1 MSKNFELMRRAG
13 NGFERKQSVYLDVQ
27 SEQLPSPSI
36 LAPAVESH
44 GLDWRRSLEILRKH
58 WRLSAIFSIAVF
70 LTVVGVTYFTRPVY
84 EATARMEIDPSGE
97 TFSLDGGA
105 SGATDAE
112 YLETQAQVLQ
122 SGGVAVDVIR
132 KLQLD
137 QNPEL
142 VSETSPEKNSTA
154 AAPDSTVSGLQLT
167 LREKLALHKFA
178 TLLTV
183 RRDTA
188 SRLVLVSFASHDPQ
202 LAALVANTVVQ
213 TFIDDTFQN
222 RHNSIM
228 KSSEWLSKQLDDIR
242 SKMETSSKAL
252 AEFQGSIG
260 VSDVEG
266 DKSTYTEHMGELS
279 RQFTQAESE
288 RIQLE
293 ALLKNEKGNPDSLP
307 EVRTSPVVQQLSQKL
322 AEQRAELS
330 QALVVYGSNH
340 PVAKKLQS
348 QVDELQ
354 SQLNGQ
360 KHAIVNSMRASYA
373 AAVAREQLMSAEMK
387 GTTKEIGQMSRYNAL
402 KKEVQTEV
410 DLYNSLYAK
419 IKEAGI
425 AAASKSANIR
435 IVDPALVPDIP
446 SKPRWML
453 NLALGLLGALFGGV
467 MLAFVCEELDNKL
480 RSPEDIK
487 EWIGNS
493 NVSIIPVIG
502 EAERQEARLGW
513 SKRIGGFLPSASTTA
528 EDALTNSFFLER
540 PNSPEGEA
548 VQALYGSIMLSQQGH
563 PPQALLITSGFPGEG
578 KTTVALNLSYALA
591 KQGRTC
597 LVDADLRKGRLAR
610 AFGLTSS
617 EGLSEVLRDAMTV
630 DGALLEVPG
639 MSNLSILPAGTLKG
653 NAGQLICSQN
663 MQRILQDLR
672 ERFQFVVIDSAP
684 ILPFVDGRALST
696 LADAV
701 ILVGRSGI
709 TTRQAMRRSVELLSE
724 IHGAPILQVV
734 LNAAQQDSTDYKHYG
749 YGYTYENTT
758 PR

>member
-1 MSKNFELMRRAG
+1 VSKNFELMRRAG
-13 NGFERKQSVYLDVQ
+13 NGFERKQPAYLDVH
-27 SEQLPSPSI
+27 SEQLPSPSV
-36 LAPAVESH
+36 LTPPSGSDARSS
-44 GLDWRRSLEILRKH
+44 DWRRTVAILQKH
-58 WRLSAIFSIAVF
+58 WRLSACFGFAVL
-70 LTVVGVTYFTRPVY
+70 LTAVCVTYLTQPIY
-84 EATARMEIDPSGE
+84 ESTARIEIDPSGE
-97 TFSLDGGA
+97 VFSLDGSAG
-105 SGATDAE
+105 SSDAE
-112 YLETQAQVLQ
+112 YLETQAQILQ
-122 SGGVAVDVIR
+122 SAGLALDVIR
-132 KLQLD
+132 KLRLD

-142 VSETSPEKNSTA
+142 VGHSERDTA
-154 AAPDSTVSGLQLT
+154 AVAMDAQASGLQLT
-167 LREKLALHKFA
+167 LPEKAALGKFSQM
-178 TLLTV
+178 LKV
-183 RRDTA
+183 RRDVL
-188 SRLVLVSFASHDPQ
+188 SRLVVVTFASHDPQ
-202 LAALVANTVVQ
+202 LSALVANTVAQ

-222 RHNSIM
+222 RHNAIM

-242 SKMETSSKAL
+242 SKMETSSRAL
-252 AEFQGSIG
+252 AEFQGTIG
-260 VSDVEG
+260 VSEMEG

-279 RQFTQAESE
+279 RQFTQAEAE
-288 RIQLE
+288 RIQLQ
-293 ALLKNEKGNPDSLP
+293 ALLKNQNGNPDSLP
-307 EVRTSPVVQQLSQKL
+307 EVRNSPVVQQLSQKL

-340 PVAKKLQS
+340 PAAKKLQS

-360 KHAIVNSMRASYA
+360 KHAIVNSMKASYA
-373 AAVAREQLMSAEMK
+373 AAEAREQLMAAEMK
-387 GTTKEIGQMSRYNAL
+387 GTTKEIGQMAQYTAL

-425 AAASKSANIR
+425 AAASKSANIHV
-435 IVDPALVPDIP
+435 VDQAMVPDHP
-446 SKPRWML
+446 SRPRWFL
-453 NLALGLLGALFGGV
+453 NIVLGFLGAVFGGV
-467 MLAFVCEELDNKL
+467 VLAFVCEELDNKL
-480 RSPEDIK
+480 RSPEDIR
-487 EWIGNS
+487 EWIGSS

-502 EAERQEARLGW
+502 EAERQEARLTW
-513 SKRIGGFLPSASTTA
+513 SKRIVGFLPSAVTTT
-528 EDALTNSFFLER
+528 EDTLTNSFFLER

-548 VQALYGSIMLSQQGH
+548 VQALYGSIMLSRHGH

-610 AFGLTSS
+610 AFGLTSNQ
-617 EGLSEVLRDAMTV
+617 GLSEALRGDVTLDNAV
-630 DGALLEVPG
+630 LEVPG
-639 MSNLSILPAGTLKG
+639 MSSLSILPAGTLKG
-653 NAGQLICSQN
+653 NAGQLICSQT
-663 MQRILQDLR
+663 MQEILQDLR

-734 LNAAQQDSTDYKHYG
+734 LNAAQQNSTDYKNYG
-749 YGYTYENTT
+749 YGYTYEDTA

>member
-1 MSKNFELMRRAG
+1 VSKNFELMRRAG
-13 NGFERKQSVYLDVQ
+13 NGFERKQPAYLDVHA
-27 SEQLPSPSI
+27 EQLPSPSV
-36 LAPAVESH
+36 LGSAVESH
-44 GLDWRRSLEILRKH
+44 ALDWRRALDILAKH
-58 WRLSAIFSIAVF
+58 WRLSAIFAIAVF

-97 TFSLDGGA
+97 TFSLDGSAG
-105 SGATDAE
+105 STDSE

-132 KLQLD
+132 KLHLD

-142 VSETSPEKNSTA
+142 VGEGNPDDNSTA
-154 AAPDSTVSGLQLT
+154 SAPDSSVSGMDLT
-167 LREKLALHKFA
+167 VREKRALHRFSG
-178 TLLTV
+178 LLTV

-188 SRLVLVSFASHDPQ
+188 SRLVLVGFSSHDPQ
-202 LAALVANTVVQ
+202 LAALIANTVVQ

-222 RHNSIM
+222 RHNAIM

-242 SKMETSSKAL
+242 SKMETSSRAL
-252 AEFQGSIG
+252 AEFQGAIG

-266 DKSTYTEHMGELS
+266 GSTYTEHMAELS
-279 RQFTQAESE
+279 RQFTQAEAE
-288 RIQLE
+288 RIQLQ
-293 ALLKNEKGNPDSLP
+293 ALLKNDQGNLDSLP

-322 AEQRAELS
+322 SEQRAELS
-330 QALVVYGSNH
+330 QAQVVYGVNH
-340 PVAKKLQS
+340 PVVKKLQS

-354 SQLNGQ
+354 NQLNGQ

-373 AAVAREQLMSAEMK
+373 AAEAREQLMAAEMK
-387 GTTKEIGQMSRYNAL
+387 GTTKEIGQMAQYTAL

-435 IVDPALVPDIP
+435 IVDPALVPDTP
-446 SKPRWML
+446 SKPRWAL
-453 NLALGLLGALFGGV
+453 NLALGLLGAAFGGI
-467 MLAFVCEELDNKL
+467 MLAFVAEELDNKL

-502 EAERQEARLGW
+502 EAERQEARLTW
-513 SKRIGGFLPSASTTA
+513 SKRIVGFLPTAATTT
-528 EDALTNSFFLER
+528 EDTLTNSFFLER

-548 VQALYGSIMLSQQGH
+548 VQALYGSIMLSRHGH

-610 AFGLTSS
+610 AFGLTSNQ
-617 EGLSEVLRDAMTV
+617 GLSEVLREDMSL
-630 DGALLEVPG
+630 DNALLEVPG
-639 MSNLSILPAGTLKG
+639 MSSLSILPAGTLKG
-653 NAGQLICSQN
+653 NAGQLICSQT
-663 MQRILQDLR
+663 MQQIVQELR

-734 LNAAQQDSTDYKHYG
+734 LNAAQSNSIDYKHYG
-749 YGYTYENTT
+749 YGYTYEDTA

>member
-13 NGFERKQSVYLDVQ
+13 NGFERKQPAYLDVHT
-27 SEQLPSPSI
+27 EHLASPSV

-44 GLDWRRSLEILRKH
+44 ALDWRRALDILGKH
-58 WRLSAIFSIAVF
+58 WRLSAIFGIAVF
-70 LTVVGVTYFTRPVY
+70 LTVFGVTYFTRPVY

-97 TFSLDGGA
+97 TFSLDGSAG
-105 SGATDAE
+105 STDSE

-132 KLQLD
+132 TLHLD

-142 VSETSPEKNSTA
+142 VGAANPDENSTA
-154 AAPDSTVSGLQLT
+154 AAPDSSVSGMQLT
-167 LREKLALHKFA
+167 VREKQALHRFSG
-178 TLLTV
+178 LLTV

-188 SRLVLVSFASHDPQ
+188 SRLVLVGFASHDPQ

-242 SKMETSSKAL
+242 SKMETSSRAL

-260 VSDVEG
+260 VADMEG

-279 RQFTQAESE
+279 RQFTQAEAE
-288 RIQLE
+288 RIQLQ
-293 ALLKNEKGNPDSLP
+293 ALLKNENGNPDSLP
-307 EVRTSPVVQQLSQKL
+307 EVRNSPVVQQLSQKL

-373 AAVAREQLMSAEMK
+373 AAEAREQLMAAEMK
-387 GTTKEIGQMSRYNAL
+387 GTTKEIGQMSRYTAL
-402 KKEVQTEV
+402 KKELQTEV

-425 AAASKSANIR
+425 AAASKSANMR
-435 IVDPALVPDIP
+435 VVDPALVPDIP
-446 SKPRWML
+446 TKPRWAL
-453 NLALGLLGALFGGV
+453 NLALGLLGAAFGGI
-467 MLAFVCEELDNKL
+467 MLAFVAEELDNKL

-502 EAERQEARLGW
+502 EAERQEARLTW
-513 SKRIGGFLPSASTTA
+513 SKRIVGFLPSASTTT
-528 EDALTNSFFLER
+528 EDTLTNSFFLER

-548 VQALYGSIMLSQQGH
+548 VQALYGSIMLSQHGH

-610 AFGLTSS
+610 AFGLTSN
-617 EGLSEVLRDAMTV
+617 EGLSEVLREDLTL
-630 DGALLEVPG
+630 DSALLEVPG

-653 NAGQLICSQN
+653 NAGQLICSQT
-663 MQRILQDLR
+663 MQQILQDLR

-734 LNAAQQDSTDYKHYG
+734 LNAAQQNSIDYKHYG
-749 YGYTYENTT
+749 YGYTYEDTT
-758 PR
+758 GR

>member
-1 MSKNFELMRRAG
+1 VSKNFELMRRAG
-13 NGFERKQSVYLDVQ
+13 NGFERKQPAYLDVHAEPV
-27 SEQLPSPSI
+27 SSPSI
-36 LAPAVESH
+36 LTPVLESH
-44 GLDWRRSLEILRKH
+44 ALDWRRGLDILRKH
-58 WRLSAIFSIAVF
+58 WRLSSVFSIVVF
-70 LTVVGVTYFTRPVY
+70 LTVVAVTYFTRPVY

-97 TFSLDGGA
+97 TFSLDGSA
-105 SGATDAE
+105 GATDAE

-142 VSETSPEKNSTA
+142 VSDAGSEQNSTA
-154 AAPDSTVSGLQLT
+154 AAPDSSVSGLQLT
-167 LREKLALHKFA
+167 RREKLALHKFA
-178 TLLTV
+178 KMLTV

-188 SRLVLVSFASHDPQ
+188 SRLVLVNFASHDPQ
-202 LAALVANTVVQ
+202 LSALVANTVVQ
-213 TFIDDTFQN
+213 TFIDDTLQN

-242 SKMETSSKAL
+242 SKMETSSRAL
-252 AEFQGSIG
+252 ADFQGTIG
-260 VSDVEG
+260 VTDMEG

-288 RIQLE
+288 RIQLQ
-293 ALLKNEKGNPDSLP
+293 ALLKNEQGNPDSLP
-307 EVRTSPVVQQLSQKL
+307 EVRNNPVVQQLSQKL

-354 SQLNGQ
+354 SEVNGQ

-373 AAVAREQLMSAEMK
+373 AAEARQQLMAAEMK
-387 GTTKEIGQMSRYNAL
+387 GTTKEIGQMARYAAL

-435 IVDPALVPDIP
+435 IVDPALVPDVPIR
-446 SKPRWML
+446 PRWL
-453 NLALGLLGALFGGV
+453 LSLAMGALGALFGGV
-467 MLAFVCEELDNKL
+467 MLAFLCEELDNKL

-493 NVSIIPVIG
+493 NVSVIPVIG
-502 EAERQEARLGW
+502 EAGRQEANLTW
-513 SKRIGGFLPSASTTA
+513 SKRIVGMLPSASTTT
-528 EDALTNSFFLER
+528 DDTLTNSFFLER

-548 VQALYGSIMLSQQGH
+548 VQALYGSIMLSQHGH
-563 PPQALLITSGFPGEG
+563 PPQALLISSGFPGEG

-617 EGLSEVLRDAMTV
+617 EGLSEVLRDAITV
-630 DGALLEVPG
+630 DQALLEVPG

-663 MQRILQDLR
+663 MQQILQDLR

-709 TTRQAMRRSVELLSE
+709 TTRQAMRRSVELLTE

-734 LNAAQQDSTDYKHYG
+734 LNAAQQNATDYKHYG
-749 YGYTYENTT
+749 YGYSYEDTT
-758 PR
+758 R

>member
-1 MSKNFELMRRAG
+1 VSKNFELMRRAG
-13 NGFERKQSVYLDVQ
+13 NGFERKQPVYLDVQ
-27 SEQLPSPSI
+27 SEHLPSPSV
-36 LAPAVESH
+36 LAPVVESH
-44 GLDWRRSLEILRKH
+44 ALDWRRSLDILRKH
-58 WRLSAIFSIAVF
+58 WRLSAIFGLAVF
-70 LTVVGVTYFTRPVY
+70 LTVVCVTYFTRPVY

-97 TFSLDGGA
+97 TFSLDGSA
-105 SGATDAE
+105 GATDAE

-122 SGGVAVDVIR
+122 SGGVTVDVIR
-132 KLQLD
+132 KLHLD

-142 VSETSPEKNSTA
+142 VSDASPGENSTA
-154 AAPDSTVSGLQLT
+154 AAPDSSVSGLQLT

-183 RRDTA
+183 KRDTA
-188 SRLVLVSFASHDPQ
+188 SRLVVVGFASHDPQ

-213 TFIDDTFQN
+213 TFIDDSFQN

-228 KSSEWLSKQLDDIR
+228 KSSEWLSRQLDDIR
-242 SKMETSSKAL
+242 SKMETSSRAL

-288 RIQLE
+288 RIQLQ
-293 ALLKNEKGNPDSLP
+293 ALLKNEQGNPDALP
-307 EVRTSPVVQQLSQKL
+307 EVRNSPVVQQLSQKL

-360 KHAIVNSMRASYA
+360 KHAIVTSMRASYA
-373 AAVAREQLMSAEMK
+373 AAEARESLMAAEMK
-387 GTTKEIGQMSRYNAL
+387 GTTKEIGQMARYTAL

-425 AAASKSANIR
+425 AAASKSANMR

-446 SKPRWML
+446 SRPRWAL
-453 NLALGLLGALFGGV
+453 NLALGLLGAIFGGV

-487 EWIGNS
+487 AWIGNS

-502 EAERQEARLGW
+502 EAERQEARLTW
-513 SKRIGGFLPSASTTA
+513 SKRIVGFLPSASTTA
-528 EDALTNSFFLER
+528 EDTLTNSFFLER

-548 VQALYGSIMLSQQGH
+548 VQALYGSIMLSQHGH

-610 AFGLTSS
+610 AFGLASNQ
-617 EGLSEVLRDAMTV
+617 GLSEVLRETMTL

-653 NAGQLICSQN
+653 NAGQLICSQT
-663 MQRILQDLR
+663 MQQILQDLR

-701 ILVGRSGI
+701 ILVGRSGF

-734 LNAAQQDSTDYKHYG
+734 LNAAQQDATDYKHYG
-749 YGYTYENTT
+749 YGYTYEDTL

>member
-1 MSKNFELMRRAG
+1 VSKNFELMRRAG
-13 NGFERKQSVYLDVQ
+13 NGFERKQPVYLDVQ
-27 SEQLPSPSI
+27 TEHLPSPSVF
-36 LAPAVESH
+36 APTVETR
-44 GLDWRRSLEILRKH
+44 GLDWRRSLSILAKH
-58 WRLSAIFSIAVF
+58 WRLSAIFAVAVF
-70 LTVVGVTYFTRPVY
+70 FTVVAVTYLTRPVY

-97 TFSLDGGA
+97 TFSLDGSA
-105 SGATDAE
+105 GATDAE

-132 KLQLD
+132 KLHLD

-142 VSETSPEKNSTA
+142 VSEGRTEENSTA
-154 AAPDSTVSGLQLT
+154 AAPDSSVSGLDLT

-188 SRLVLVSFASHDPQ
+188 SRLVLVGFASHDPQ

-242 SKMETSSKAL
+242 SKMETSSRAL
-252 AEFQGSIG
+252 AEFQGTIG
-260 VSDVEG
+260 VTDVEG

-279 RQFTQAESE
+279 RQFTQAEAE
-288 RIQLE
+288 RIQLQ
-293 ALLKNEKGNPDSLP
+293 ALLKNENGNPDSLP
-307 EVRTSPVVQQLSQKL
+307 EVRNSPVVQQLSQKL

-373 AAVAREQLMSAEMK
+373 AAEAREQLMAAEMK
-387 GTTKEIGQMSRYNAL
+387 GTTKEIGQMAQYTAL

-435 IVDPALVPDIP
+435 IVDPALVPDTP
-446 SKPRWML
+446 SKPRWAL
-453 NLALGLLGALFGGV
+453 NLALGLLGAAFGGV
-467 MLAFVCEELDNKL
+467 MLAFVAEELDNKL

-502 EAERQEARLGW
+502 EAERQEARLTW
-513 SKRIGGFLPSASTTA
+513 SKRIVGFLPTASTTT
-528 EDALTNSFFLER
+528 EDSLTNNFFLER

-610 AFGLTSS
+610 AFGLTSN
-617 EGLSEVLRDAMTV
+617 EGLSEVLREDLTL
-630 DGALLEVPG
+630 DNALLEVPG
-639 MSNLSILPAGTLKG
+639 MPSLSILPAGTLKG
-653 NAGQLICSQN
+653 NAGQLICSQT
-663 MQRILQDLR
+663 MQQIVQDLR

-709 TTRQAMRRSVELLSE
+709 TTRQAMRRSVELLTE

-734 LNAAQQDSTDYKHYG
+734 LNAAQHNSVDYKHYG
-749 YGYTYENTT
+749 YGYTYEDTT
-758 PR
+758 QR

>member
-1 MSKNFELMRRAG
+1 VSKNFELMRRAG
-13 NGFERKQSVYLDVQ
+13 NGFERKQSVYLDVE
-27 SEQLPSPSI
+27 SEHLPSPSV

-44 GLDWRRSLEILRKH
+44 ALDWRRSLDILAKH

-70 LTVVGVTYFTRPVY
+70 LTVVCVTYFTRPVY

-97 TFSLDGGA
+97 TFSLDGSA
-105 SGATDAE
+105 GATDAE

-142 VSETSPEKNSTA
+142 VSDASSEQNSTA
-154 AAPDSTVSGLQLT
+154 AAPDSSVSGLQLS

-178 TLLTV
+178 KLLTV

-188 SRLVLVSFASHDPQ
+188 SRLVLVSFASHNPQ

-228 KSSEWLSKQLDDIR
+228 KSSEWLSRQLDDIR
-242 SKMETSSKAL
+242 SKMETSSRAL

-288 RIQLE
+288 RIQLQ
-293 ALLKNEKGNPDSLP
+293 ALLKNEQGNPDSLP
-307 EVRTSPVVQQLSQKL
+307 EVRNSPVVQQLSQKL

-373 AAVAREQLMSAEMK
+373 AAEAREQLMAAEMK
-387 GTTKEIGQMSRYNAL
+387 GTTKEIGQMARYTAL

-425 AAASKSANIR
+425 AAASKSANMR
-435 IVDPALVPDIP
+435 IVDPALVPDLPIR
-446 SKPRWML
+446 PRWVL

-502 EAERQEARLGW
+502 EAERQEARLTW
-513 SKRIGGFLPSASTTA
+513 SKRMVGFLPSAATTT
-528 EDALTNSFFLER
+528 EDTLTNSFFLER

-548 VQALYGSIMLSQQGH
+548 VQALYGSIMLSQHGH
-563 PPQALLITSGFPGEG
+563 PPQTLLITSGFPGEG

-617 EGLSEVLRDAMTV
+617 QGLGEALRDEITV
-630 DGALLEVPG
+630 DAALLEVPG

-734 LNAAQQDSTDYKHYG
+734 LNAAEQNSTDYKHYG
-749 YGYTYENTT
+749 YGYTYEDTT